1 MTASHAH
8 APRCARSA
16 VLLTHRPLVSHI
28 ARRVGARLPACVA
41 LDDLMQAG
49 MIGLDDALD
58 RFDAARGASF
68 NTYAARRIEGAM
80 LDSLRA
86 VDTLTRDAR
95 SRLRDARSA
104 VQHLEH
110 RLGRAPR
117 AKEVAN
123 ELGWTLQEFHDCM
136 VDAGAA
142 GARFGDEELE
152 RLADDGDADDA
163 ALSSVDEHADP
174 LHQLQLRERHAALN
188 ASFDALEARE
198 RRLMELI
205 YRDGASQQDAGAEL
219 GVSASRV
226 SRMHEEIV
234 VKLRR
239 RLRDW

>member
-1 MTASHAH
+1 M
-8 APRCARSA
+8 
-16 VLLTHRPLVSHI
+16 HRPLVSRI

-58 RFDAARGASF
+58 RFDAERGASF

-95 SRLRDARSA
+95 SRLRDARVA
-104 VQHLEH
+104 VQRLEH

-142 GARFGDEELE
+142 GARLGDEELE
-152 RLADDGDADDA
+152 HLADDGEPGDE
-163 ALSSVDEHADP
+163 ALSTVDEHADP
-174 LHQLQLRERHAALN
+174 MHQLQLHQRHAALN
-188 ASFDALEARE
+188 TSFDALEARE

-205 YRDGASQQDAGAEL
+205 YRDGASQQDAGAAL
-219 GVSASRV
+219 GVSPSRV